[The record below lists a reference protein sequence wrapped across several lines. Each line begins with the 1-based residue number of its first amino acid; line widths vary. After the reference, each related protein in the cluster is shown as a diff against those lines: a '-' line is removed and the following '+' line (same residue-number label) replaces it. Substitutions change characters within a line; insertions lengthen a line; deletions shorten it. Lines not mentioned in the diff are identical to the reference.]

1 MGIPTFSFH
10 QKSKGCWKQHGID
23 SVETVV
29 AKTYRKE
36 ELTLM
41 AIMLNELQALV
52 ETSRN
57 QKSKRVL
64 TMNGNRV

>member
-23 SVETVV
+23 LVETVV
-29 AKTYRKE
+29 AKTYKE

-41 AIMLNELQALV
+41 AIMLNEWQALV